1 MKNKLKGITVPYKYF
16 DKSENYTYYVYKDK
30 MYTDLNK
37 LFTKFIGSYLTYHYE
52 IDKELKE
59 VHNLSDVLDSLLKN
73 YEQFSIPTQY
83 KKEYS
88 SVEYDY
94 IKHLKESLINNKFET
109 PYEKEFS
116 YSIKDFANRKQF
128 KFNRLIFNQ
137 YKDTLVPKKVRTKKY
152 FQHDYY
158 MVGGVAYQ
166 SIYHALDCV
175 FDDNFLYEF
184 GGTKNPNNRTHSHS
198 HNFDDLISLIFE
210 NSNKFIIHKFQQEF
224 YSKQEL
230 DFLNLLA
237 DKLNEMNF
245 KSIERDYNPLNSTE
259 YDYLKDNHKYISL
272 LIHNLRFNREEK
284 IFQKKV
290 LESHKI

>member
-1 MKNKLKGITVPYKYF
+1 
-16 DKSENYTYYVYKDK
+16 

-109 PYEKEFS
+109 KYEKEFS

-128 KFNRLIFNQ
+128 KFNRLI
-137 YKDTLVPKKVRTKKY
+137 
-152 FQHDYY
+152 
-158 MVGGVAYQ
+158 
-166 SIYHALDCV
+166 
-175 FDDNFLYEF
+175 
-184 GGTKNPNNRTHSHS
+184 
-198 HNFDDLISLIFE
+198 
-210 NSNKFIIHKFQQEF
+210 
-224 YSKQEL
+224 
-230 DFLNLLA
+230 
-237 DKLNEMNF
+237 
-245 KSIERDYNPLNSTE
+245 
-259 YDYLKDNHKYISL
+259 
-272 LIHNLRFNREEK
+272 
-284 IFQKKV
+284 
-290 LESHKI
+290 